1 MERSSEAIVRVRRE
15 RGGGSSRR
23 ARLVKV
29 VEVEVEVEREMREK
43 LRWVTINMM
52 RLLRGRWCRYGYGCA
67 MCIRHTM
74 GF

>member
-15 RGGGSSRR
+15 RGGGST
-23 ARLVKV
+23 RLVKV
-29 VEVEVEVEREMREK
+29 AEVEVEVEVEREMREK

>member
-15 RGGGSSRR
+15 RGGGST
-23 ARLVKV
+23 RLVKV
-29 VEVEVEVEREMREK
+29 AEVEVEVEREMREK